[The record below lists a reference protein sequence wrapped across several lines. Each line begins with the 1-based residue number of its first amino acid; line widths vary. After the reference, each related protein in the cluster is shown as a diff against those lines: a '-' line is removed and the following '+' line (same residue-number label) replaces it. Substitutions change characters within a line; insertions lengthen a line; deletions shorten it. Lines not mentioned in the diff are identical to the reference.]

1 MEHITELIDTV
12 SYSLHK
18 LTDPPT
24 EEALKKYVLAQAAV
38 LSMKPSATS
47 SFSFTDN
54 EIMEVV
60 KKLQTKFSIRMTRGT
75 LFESEDY
82 RPWLLSKKSNINWYY
97 WERYRKHLLMGKNF
111 SPHVVGSLDEI
122 TDDVLDHLE
131 DPTKEGAWARR
142 GLVVGHVQSG
152 KTANYTGLV
161 CKAADAGYKVII
173 VLTGMLN
180 SLRNQTQERIDSDFI
195 GWCTKENKHIG
206 ASKHGSERRPFYLTT
221 SVEDFKR
228 TTARAVGMK
237 LGALTEPIVFIL
249 KKNKSTL
256 ENLYEWLCEQNN
268 NDLKEFPML
277 LVDDEAD
284 HASINTKKEDKD
296 PGVINL
302 AIRNLLSIFERN
314 SFVGYTATPFAN
326 IFIDPNTE
334 YEMENGEAYKDL
346 FPRDFIL
353 SLNPPDNYIGPNRI
367 FTEDADLDI
376 IKEILDNDKGD
387 ILPLK
392 HDKSFVPLALPES
405 LKKAIN
411 CFLIAKSIRIL
422 RGQINK
428 HHSMMVNV
436 SRFTSVQNILRG
448 LIAEYIRELRE
459 AINNYSGL
467 PPKQALENDLIKS
480 IELTWRQEYEN
491 SGFNWVDIQRTL
503 HGSIGPI
510 KVVSV
515 NVSSSAAASIDYS
528 QRNFPD
534 GVSIIAVG
542 GLSLSRGLTLEGL
555 SVSYFLRNS
564 IMYDTLMQMGR
575 WFGYREGYEDI
586 CRIFMLSEAISWYS
600 HIADAT
606 EELRDDF
613 VAMKRARLTPIEFGL
628 RVRCHPTSLIV
639 TARNKM
645 RTGKNIPHR
654 ISLEGR
660 LIESVVLSTDD
671 EDIKQNL
678 DTVSAIIT
686 KASNFKGNNK
696 IKKRGYVWENIPL
709 QIIQQFL
716 KKFKS
721 HPLSV
726 YTFHTDPLIKHLEF
740 LMNDGI
746 VTGDILLKTLK
757 EGNEDKFLP
766 GLSLKGNMQTRTP
779 KTADISDKAI
789 SIKRKSRIGESK
801 DEEVG
806 LPAEII
812 DELKALYGG
821 KTINPKIYREIPGK
835 RPLLIIHLLNI
846 QDNERPDYPKTV
858 VAFGLSLP
866 GSAATRRPERLVEY
880 IVNIPFWKQNFGD
893 TFEEDED

>member
-1 MEHITELIDTV
+1 MEHISELIATV
-12 SYSLHK
+12 SYSLHELK
-18 LTDPPT
+18 EPPT
-24 EEALKKYVLAQAAV
+24 EEALKAYVLAQAAV
-38 LSMKPSATS
+38 LSIKPSVKD

-60 KKLQTKFSIRMTRGT
+60 KKLQTKFSIRMSRGT
-75 LFESEDY
+75 LFESENY
-82 RPWLLSKKSNINWYY
+82 RPWLLSKKSDIDWYY
-97 WERYRKHLLMGKNF
+97 WERYRKHLLMAKNF
-111 SPHVVGSLDEI
+111 SPNVVGSLDEI

-131 DPTKEGAWARR
+131 DPTKVGAWARR

-173 VLTGMLN
+173 ILTGMLN
-180 SLRNQTQERIDSDFI
+180 SLRNQTQERIDNDFI
-195 GWCTKENKHIG
+195 GWCTKKNEHIG

-221 SVEDFKR
+221 SIEDFKR
-228 TTARAVGMK
+228 TTARAVGMQ
-237 LGALTEPIVFIL
+237 LSSLTEPIVFIL

-256 ENLYEWLCEQNN
+256 ENLYEWLCEHN
-268 NDLKEFPML
+268 NDNLKDFPML

-296 PGVINL
+296 PGAINL

-326 IFIDPNTE
+326 IFIDPDTE
-334 YEMENGEAYKDL
+334 HEMENGEAYKDL

-353 SLNPPDNYIGPNRI
+353 SLDPPDNYIGPNRI
-367 FTEDADLDI
+367 FTEEADLDI
-376 IKEILDNDKGD
+376 INEILDNEDGD
-387 ILPLK
+387 ILPIK
-392 HDKSFVPLALPES
+392 HDKSFVPISLPPS
-405 LKKAIN
+405 LKIAIN
-411 CFLIAKSIRIL
+411 CFLLAKSIRIL
-422 RGQINK
+422 RGQVNK

-436 SRFTSVQNILRG
+436 SRFTSVQNILKG
-448 LIAEYIRELRE
+448 LIAEYVRELRG
-459 AINNYSGL
+459 AINNYSAL

-480 IELTWRQEYEN
+480 LEQTWLDEYEN
-491 SGFNWVDIQRTL
+491 SGFNWSDIQRTL
-503 HGSIGPI
+503 HGSIGPV
-510 KVVSV
+510 KVISV
-515 NVSSSAAASIDYS
+515 NVSSSAADSIDYS
-528 QRNFPD
+528 EKNFPE
-534 GVSIIAVG
+534 GVSVIAVG

-586 CRIFMLSEAISWYS
+586 CRIFMLSEANSWYS
-600 HIADAT
+600 HIANAT

-613 VAMKRARLTPIEFGL
+613 VAMKKARLTPIEFGL

-671 EDIKQNL
+671 DDIKENIEL
-678 DTVSAIIT
+678 VSDVVI
-686 KASNFKGNNK
+686 KASN
-696 IKKRGYVWENIPL
+696 IKLYNRIKNRGYVWENIPL
-709 QIIQQFL
+709 QIIQYFI
-716 KKFKS
+716 KRFKN

-726 YTFHTDPLIKHLEF
+726 YTFHSDPLVKHLD
-740 LMNDGI
+740 LLINDGI
-746 VTGDILLKTLK
+746 VNGDILLKTLT
-757 EGNEDKFLP
+757 EGKNENFLP
-766 GLSLKGNMQTRTP
+766 GLSLKGQMQTRTP
-779 KTADISDKAI
+779 KTADISDRAI
-789 SIKRKSRIGESK
+789 SFKRKSRIGEAK

-806 LPAEII
+806 LPTRVVDEI
-812 DELKALYGG
+812 EALSGG
-821 KTINPKIYREIPGK
+821 KTVNPKIYREVPGK

-846 QDNERPDYPKTV
+846 QDKGKNNYPKTV

-866 GSAATRRPERLVEY
+866 GSATTRRPERLVEY
-880 IVNIPFWKQNFGD
+880 IVNIPFWKQNFAD
-893 TFEEDED
+893 TLEEDED